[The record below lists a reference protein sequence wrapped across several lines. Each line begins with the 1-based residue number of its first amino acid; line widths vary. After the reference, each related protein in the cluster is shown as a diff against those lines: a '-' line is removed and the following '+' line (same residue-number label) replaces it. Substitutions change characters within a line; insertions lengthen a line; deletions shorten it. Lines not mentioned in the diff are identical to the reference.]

1 MPFPLIPLAILAA
14 AAGAVGVGKAVSASQ
29 DNSRAKEIN
38 KEATGIV
45 EDAGRRMKAQVEQ
58 TKSALE
64 KLGRLKHDVCE
75 TEVADFLRCIEMI
88 KNTRFDQ
95 SFNDGTFV
103 DPEEIIQDLTQ
114 LESFAAS
121 LASGSAA
128 GIAGGALA
136 AFGAY
141 SATMAFATAS
151 TGTAIGTLSGAA
163 ATNATLAWLGGG
175 SLAAGGF
182 GMAGGAALLGGLVA
196 GPALLVMGLVSSSKA
211 SANLDNARSNL
222 AKAREISEQTDTACA
237 QCRAISSQAEMFTE
251 LLQRARSY
259 FTPLVA
265 GLESVIR
272 EEGDDWNEYS
282 DSSKKAVCAA
292 VAMAGTVTKILK
304 TPILNKEGKP
314 DENSGR
320 IAQEVA
326 KALPK
331 A

>member
-1 MPFPLIPLAILAA
+1 
-14 AAGAVGVGKAVSASQ
+14 
-29 DNSRAKEIN
+29 
-38 KEATGIV
+38 
-45 EDAGRRMKAQVEQ
+45 
-58 TKSALE
+58 
-64 KLGRLKHDVCE
+64 
-75 TEVADFLRCIEMI
+75 
-88 KNTRFDQ
+88 
-95 SFNDGTFV
+95 
-103 DPEEIIQDLTQ
+103 
-114 LESFAAS
+114 
-121 LASGSAA
+121 
-128 GIAGGALA
+128 
-136 AFGAY
+136 
-141 SATMAFATAS
+141 
-151 TGTAIGTLSGAA
+151 
-163 ATNATLAWLGGG
+163 
-175 SLAAGGF
+175 
-182 GMAGGAALLGGLVA
+182 
-196 GPALLVMGLVSSSKA
+196 MG
-211 SANLDNARSNL
+211 
-222 AKAREISEQTDTACA
+222 